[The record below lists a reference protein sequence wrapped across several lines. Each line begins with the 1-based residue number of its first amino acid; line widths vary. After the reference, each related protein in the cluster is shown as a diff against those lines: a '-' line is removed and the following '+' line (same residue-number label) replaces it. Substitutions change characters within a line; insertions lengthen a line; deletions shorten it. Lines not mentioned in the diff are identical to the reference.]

1 MREIIL
7 KTKHSP
13 SCFAV
18 MTYYHITYGWL
29 DGWMHAWSIGLLL
42 TDDNR
47 KFPQYTHIFLL
58 FRASKRKYA

>member
-1 MREIIL
+1 
-7 KTKHSP
+7 
-13 SCFAV
+13 

-47 KFPQYTHIFLL
+47 KFPQYTTHIFLL